1 MLDFHLLFRHQQK
14 WRTRRGDGDRGRT
27 LEPLKG
33 PGGGCKFPSFE
44 VAKGVGPS
52 LVVIPC
58 LLTPYLDVYRQISMR
73 ARRSEPDSL
82 PNLLGAKTSS
92 CPDGPPHR
100 GRQIVLLRH
109 VRVQQGSRWKGAQ
122 PW

>member
-1 MLDFHLLFRHQQK
+1 MLADTVL
-14 WRTRRGDGDRGRT
+14 RRLSTDKYASS
-27 LEPLKG
+27 E
-33 PGGGCKFPSFE
+33 
-44 VAKGVGPS
+44 
-52 LVVIPC
+52 I
-58 LLTPYLDVYRQISMR
+58 R
-73 ARRSEPDSL
+73 AGFL